1 MYLKQQCL
9 AVVDINW
16 ISLPSYMTTTFVV
29 EAMAAANAQLRWK
42 RMEKRKV
49 CVGFRFPFSGVFITQ
64 SSPEIPVFASPH

>member
-1 MYLKQQCL
+1 
-9 AVVDINW
+9 
-16 ISLPSYMTTTFVV
+16 MTTTFVV